1 MVNFQYDNKYASD
14 YQLMVCSFNS
24 SGLETVTSG
33 SELSNEQIK
42 IVGTDEFTIISNNYT
57 AALSFTFQTCK
68 ITNNYTPEEITPEE
82 FSKINRWV
90 NRKESHKFKT
100 DKSGYENIYFI
111 GRFNIQAI
119 KINNIIYGVEFT
131 FTSDYPYGF
140 MDEIVQTFT
149 GKNFMVYN
157 HSDET
162 GDIYPYTTIT
172 CKGSGNLI
180 ISNTMDN
187 EIFQL
192 NNCTKGEV
200 ITVDNKNRV
209 ITSSNPNHQLYD
221 DFNFNYIKLCNTYDE
236 RRNIF
241 TSSLNITMEIKYSPV
256 RKVGI

>member
-1 MVNFQYDNKYASD
+1 MVNFQYDNEYASD

-42 IVGTDEFTIISNNYT
+42 IVGTDEFTIINNNYT

-68 ITNNYTPEEITPEE
+68 ITNNYTAEEITPEE
-82 FSKINRWV
+82 FSKINRWI
-90 NRKESHKFKT
+90 NRKESHKFKI

-119 KINNIIYGVEFT
+119 KINDVIYGVEFT

-162 GDIYPYTTIT
+162 GDIYPHTTIT
-172 CKGSGNLI
+172 CNESGNLT

-192 NNCTKGEV
+192 DNCMAGEV
-200 ITVDNKNRV
+200 ITIDNKNRV
-209 ITSSNPNHQLYD
+209 ITSSNPNHQLYN

-236 RRNIF
+236 RRNVF